1 VLSTLTG
8 TVVEVG
14 ASETIIEVGGVGF
27 QVYIPAVLS
36 LSLHVGTKT
45 TLHTVL
51 IPREDELS
59 LFGFSTRDDKQLFN
73 ILRGVSGVG
82 PKTALAIIGS
92 LGAGEIA
99 RAVSERDDS
108 AFKQVSGVGA
118 KTASLIIVSL
128 TGKMPQVVSSREQGL
143 SDALV
148 GLGWPKAVAAEIA
161 KTVAADL
168 PDADNP
174 ALIRESLSR
183 LSKK

>member
-1 VLSTLTG
+1 MLATLTG

-14 ASETIIEVGGVGF
+14 ASDTIIEVGGVGF
-27 QVYIPAVLS
+27 QVYIPVVLG
-36 LSLHVGTKT
+36 LSLHAGTIT

-51 IPREDELS
+51 IPRDDELS
-59 LFGFSTRDDKQLFN
+59 LFGFSTSDDKQLFN

-82 PKTALAIIGS
+82 PKTALAIISS
-92 LGAGEIA
+92 LGAAEIA

-128 TGKMPQVVSSREQGL
+128 TGKMPQVTSNRVQGL
-143 SDALV
+143 SDAII

-174 ALIRESLSR
+174 VLIRESLSR